1 MAEKHD
7 LIAQMLY
14 KGGDVEQC
22 LKLLKE
28 VRELEEKVAERE
40 ERRTERE
47 LEKAKKEKKIR
58 LKELEIKEK
67 EVSHGTNS
75 LAEMSK
81 QNLKYN
87 YQNSLR
93 LKTLRCI

>member
-1 MAEKHD
+1 
-7 LIAQMLY
+7 MLKIIEGSERVGR
-14 KGGDVEQC
+14 KGS
-22 LKLLKE
+22 
-28 VRELEEKVAERE
+28 RERE

-47 LEKAKKEKKIR
+47 LEKAKIEKKIR

-67 EVSHGTNS
+67 EVSLGSNS

-81 QNLKYN
+81 QNLKHN